1 MVANGGEL
9 EYHIK
14 AKDYIS
20 YALFFC
26 GMWIISPADSS
37 SSQNSNSSRCLATK
51 WKQQCEYWVEI
62 SRTAEFRL

>member
-51 WKQQCEYWVEI
+51 WKQQC
-62 SRTAEFRL
+62 